1 MWAKGKIIFNNWQ
14 HGHPMIYSTSFF
26 IRLACTA
33 VDYQRVKF
41 STFFQVVMY
50 ICDFFFWSCL
60 KDIIWTIFVFNWI
73 FFWEFHEIL
82 SETWDTLGHYKIW
95 AGKHWPREWLLNSDS
110 CWVNRLSHL
119 TSINLIFLICKTK
132 LSADLL
138 HGSGW
143 QP

>member
-1 MWAKGKIIFNNWQ
+1 MATRSSYDLFYLLFHKTCLHCSGLPESEVFHIF
-14 HGHPMIYSTSFF
+14 PS
-26 IRLACTA
+26 
-33 VDYQRVKF
+33 
-41 STFFQVVMY
+41 
-50 ICDFFFWSCL
+50 CDVYLWFFFFWSCL